1 MLSLTERDFI
11 VSSAPLRDPRPLF
24 APSSWQQSTSIA
36 ARSVVSLGVHVIL
49 AFLLVA
55 LNPWRPHTTRPFLS
69 TPGLGRVVYLESVPV
84 DLPKLDLPKLK
95 EPEVVVA
102 PEPMPEL
109 PEAVPVKPIETAAIE
124 PPVARPVP
132 AVVEAP
138 RPLPPPPP
146 PPMPT
151 VGLFPEATAATR
163 APVVTRQV
171 ETAGFD
177 TQVKQTTEPRLGQTS
192 VGAFDTA
199 PQNGQRQIATN
210 AVVSDSG
217 FGRTAASTTSARPA
231 GTIRETGFGDSA
243 SREKPRAAQPAG
255 AVAAAG
261 FDQAPAQAPQRAA
274 AVPEAPKIIPV
285 EVRSKPTPVYTD
297 KARELKIEGD
307 VVLEVEFLASG
318 SLRVLRVVRGLGY
331 GLDEAAMKA
340 AEQIQ
345 FKPAHD
351 GGRPVDFKTTVHIV
365 FRLA

>member
-1 MLSLTERDFI
+1 
-11 VSSAPLRDPRPLF
+11 
-24 APSSWQQSTSIA
+24 
-36 ARSVVSLGVHVIL
+36 
-49 AFLLVA
+49 
-55 LNPWRPHTTRPFLS
+55 
-69 TPGLGRVVYLESVPV
+69 
-84 DLPKLDLPKLK
+84 
-95 EPEVVVA
+95 
-102 PEPMPEL
+102 
-109 PEAVPVKPIETAAIE
+109 
-124 PPVARPVP
+124 
-132 AVVEAP
+132 
-138 RPLPPPPP
+138 
-146 PPMPT
+146 MPT

-163 APVVTRQV
+163 APVQTRQV

-177 TQVKQTTEPRLGQTS
+177 TQVKQTTESRLGQTS

-199 PQNGQRQIATN
+199 PQTGQRQIATN

-217 FGRTAASTTSARPA
+217 FGRTAAPAASAQTAR
-231 GTIRETGFGDSA
+231 TIRDTGFGDSA
-243 SREKPRAAQPAG
+243 RRSEAKATAQPS
-255 AVAAAG
+255 AVVSTAG

-274 AVPEAPKIIPV
+274 AVPEAPKIVPV
-285 EVRSKPTPVYTD
+285 EVRSKPTPTYTD

-331 GLDEAAMKA
+331 GLDEEAMKA